1 MIFFGGGGGSRK
13 SICIVYRCTLSD
25 MVLITGNVGGQARQ
39 GKDGIYKL
47 LITTPTN
54 IREIQIS
61 SCIHRSSPFR
71 IHTFFFRTGVVENS
85 FTTNM
90 KLGNFTAAHAQTQ
103 VAVKNKWE
111 VDKNTTKT
119 VKMNDVIW
127 NNSRRFRRISS
138 RACDTYFPRP

>member
-13 SICIVYRCTLSD
+13 SNYIVYRCTLSD
-25 MVLITGNVGGQARQ
+25 MVLIIGNVGGQARQ

-54 IREIQIS
+54 IRETQIS
-61 SCIHRSSPFR
+61 SCIHRSSPFH

-103 VAVKNKWE
+103 VAVKNK
-111 VDKNTTKT
+111 
-119 VKMNDVIW
+119 
-127 NNSRRFRRISS
+127 
-138 RACDTYFPRP
+138 